1 MARPLQVTIVE
12 SREQL
17 EHRLDAQKTA
27 TGKERLQMLYWLKL
41 GIVNTRQDLVRLLH
55 KSEATITKWLGMYKS
70 GGLSALLE
78 VKHAPGNPSSIP
90 DEAVS
95 RLKEGLKQPQGFS
108 SYGQVQQWLELE
120 CGVTAAYHTVHSLVR
135 YKLQAKLKKPR
146 PKSRKQNPEAIEHF
160 KKTLHLPYTNLM

>member
-17 EHRLDAQKTA
+17 ERRLDAQTTA

-41 GIVNTRQDLVRLLH
+41 GIVNSRQDLVKLLH
-55 KSEATITKWLGMYKS
+55 RSEATITRWLGMYKS
-70 GGLSALLE
+70 GGLCALLE

-90 DEAVS
+90 TDAVS
-95 RLKEGLKQPQGFS
+95 RLQRRLQQPQGFS
-108 SYGQVQQWLELE
+108 SYGQVQQWLEKE
-120 CGVTAAYHTVHSLVR
+120 CGVSAAYHTVHALVR

-146 PKSRKQNPEAIEHF
+146 PKSHKQNPQAIVQF
-160 KKTLHLPYTNLM
+160 KKTLHLP